1 MIHERAMLCDL
12 TMTSFTGIKTSK
24 RDTDDLLETKNARRG
39 SASVVVKL
47 IPREALGPVAS
58 VTTKIR
64 SVHKMLTAPWSDT
77 ADILPTSL
85 FMEHTAIIND
95 GFAERDQAIS
105 EFLRI
110 YPQLEGPAR
119 QALGDLDFDR
129 LWTPVD
135 LVRQAFTH
143 KIRHWPVPQGV
154 DFRCDLDEQDLARV
168 REQAD
173 ADAREMWQG
182 AMSNIQNRIIVV
194 MQGMIEKLEAYKET
208 VSADGNTSVTGAFRD
223 SIFDA
228 ANNLASIM
236 PHFNINNDPAMTRAI
251 SEITSVVNLHTP
263 EELRRWGSAR
273 TNVVTRAK
281 NLIDSLA

>member
-47 IPREALGPVAS
+47 IPKEALGPVAS

-85 FMEHTAIIND
+85 FMEHTTIIND
-95 GFAERDQAIS
+95 GFAERDQAVS

-173 ADAREMWQG
+173 MDAREMWRG

-228 ANNLASIM
+228 ANNLAQIM
-236 PHFNINNDPAMTRAI
+236 PHFNINNDPAMARAI

-263 EELRRWGSAR
+263 EELRLRASAR
-273 TNVVTRAK
+273 NTVVTRAK

>member
-12 TMTSFTGIKTSK
+12 TMTSFTGVRTSK
-24 RDTDDLLETKNARRG
+24 RDTDDLIESKGARRG

-47 IPREALGPVAS
+47 IPKEALAPIAS

-85 FMEHTAIIND
+85 FMEHTQIIND
-95 GFAERDQAIS
+95 GFAERDQAVS

-129 LWTPVD
+129 LWAPVD
-135 LVRQAFTH
+135 IVRQSFTH
-143 KIRHWPVPQGV
+143 KIRHWPIPQGT

-168 REQAD
+168 KEQAD

-208 VSADGNTSVTGAFRD
+208 VSADGNTTVTGVFRD

-228 ANNLASIM
+228 AKHLAQIM
-236 PHFNINNDPAMTRAI
+236 PHFNINNDPDMARAI
-251 SEITSVVNLHTP
+251 NEITSVISMHTP
-263 EELRRWGSAR
+263 DELRRWGSAR
-273 TNVVTRAK
+273 SNVVARSK
-281 NLIDSLA
+281 QLIDSLA

>member
-24 RDTDDLLETKNARRG
+24 RDTDDLIESKGARRG
-39 SASVVVKL
+39 SASVIVKL
-47 IPREALGPVAS
+47 IPKEALAPVAS

-64 SVHKMLTAPWSDT
+64 SVHKMLTAPWSDA

-85 FMEHTAIIND
+85 FMEHTQIIND
-95 GFAERDQAIS
+95 GFAERDQAVS

-135 LVRQAFTH
+135 IVRQAFTH
-143 KIRHWPVPQGV
+143 KVRHWPIPQGT

-168 REQAD
+168 KEQAD

-182 AMSNIQNRIIVV
+182 AMSNIQNRVIVV

-208 VSADGNTSVTGAFRD
+208 VSSDGNTTVTGVFRD

-228 ANNLASIM
+228 VNNLSQIM
-236 PHFNINNDPAMTRAI
+236 PHFNINNDPAMAYAI
-251 SEITSVVNLHTP
+251 NEMASVASMHTP
-263 EELRRWGSAR
+263 DELRRWGSAR
-273 TNVVTRAK
+273 DNVVKKAK
-281 NLIDSLA
+281 ALIDNMS

>member
-24 RDTDDLLETKNARRG
+24 RDTDDLIESKNARRG

-47 IPREALGPVAS
+47 IPKEALAPVAS

-64 SVHKMLTAPWSDT
+64 SVHKMLTAPWSDA

-85 FMEHTAIIND
+85 FMEHTQIIND

-105 EFLRI
+105 EFMRI

-143 KIRHWPVPQGV
+143 KIRHWPIPQGT
-154 DFRCDLDEQDLARV
+154 DFRCDLDEEDLARV
-168 REQAD
+168 KAQAD
-173 ADAREMWQG
+173 ADARELWQG
-182 AMSNIQNRIIVV
+182 AMSNIQNRIVVV
-194 MQGMIEKLEAYKET
+194 MQGMIEKLESYKET
-208 VSADGNTSVTGAFRD
+208 VSPDGNTTVTNAFRD
-223 SIFDA
+223 SIFDSA
-228 ANNLASIM
+228 KSLAQLM
-236 PHFNINNDPAMTRAI
+236 PHFNVNDDPAMARAI
-251 SEITSVVNLHTP
+251 NDITAITNMHTP
-263 EELRRWGSAR
+263 EELRRWSSAR
-273 TNVVTRAK
+273 VNVVNRAK
-281 NLIDSLA
+281 GLIDSLA

>member
-24 RDTDDLLETKNARRG
+24 RDTDDLIESKGARRG
-39 SASVVVKL
+39 SASVIVKL
-47 IPREALGPVAS
+47 IPKEALAPVAS

-64 SVHKMLTAPWSDT
+64 SVHKMLTAPWSDA

-85 FMEHTAIIND
+85 FMEHTQIIND
-95 GFAERDQAIS
+95 GFAERDQAVS

-135 LVRQAFTH
+135 IVRQAFTH
-143 KIRHWPVPQGV
+143 KVRHWPIPQGT

-168 REQAD
+168 KEQAD

-182 AMSNIQNRIIVV
+182 AMSNIQNRVIVV

-208 VSADGNTSVTGAFRD
+208 VSSDGNTTVTGVFRD

-228 ANNLASIM
+228 VNNLSQIM
-236 PHFNINNDPAMTRAI
+236 PHFNINNDSAMAYAI
-251 SEITSVVNLHTP
+251 NEMASVASMHTP
-263 EELRRWGSAR
+263 DELRRWGSAR
-273 TNVVTRAK
+273 DNVVKKAK
-281 NLIDSLA
+281 ALIDNLS

>member
-12 TMTSFTGIKTSK
+12 TMTSFTGVRTSK
-24 RDTDDLLETKNARRG
+24 RDTDDLIESKGARRG

-47 IPREALGPVAS
+47 IPKEALAPIAS

-77 ADILPTSL
+77 ADILPASL
-85 FMEHTAIIND
+85 FMEHTSIIND
-95 GFAERDQAIS
+95 GFAERDQAVS

-129 LWTPVD
+129 LWAPVD
-135 LVRQAFTH
+135 IVRQSFTH
-143 KIRHWPVPQGV
+143 KIRHWPIPQGT

-168 REQAD
+168 KEQAD

-194 MQGMIEKLEAYKET
+194 MQNMIEKLEAYKET
-208 VSADGNTSVTGAFRD
+208 VSADGNTTVTGAFRD

-228 ANNLASIM
+228 ANNLAQIM
-236 PHFNINNDPAMTRAI
+236 PHFNINNDPAMARAI

-263 EELRRWGSAR
+263 DELRRWGSAR
-273 TNVVTRAK
+273 SNVVTSAK
-281 NLIDSLA
+281 RLIDSLA